1 MIMNVDFST
10 EKRGKILKRLFLVT
24 QPRKSAPRG
33 SRNVETTGALECM
46 CSGCH
51 ASRSGLFLIRCD
63 PLQSESFSQCSQLQM
78 LCVSVLAHHTKWKN
92 VCCQTIISYFCLSS
106 ISLLFQCCKR
116 FLLFYIFLCLF
127 VFPTVGA
134 QRPDKHGIGWKTKR
148 GGSQHMTSPIIKHF
162 FVSLFAIVH
171 AAEYAPISR
180 HRAQGPFIPK
190 GAQPSNASW

>member
-1 MIMNVDFST
+1 MFWISCIS
-10 EKRGKILKRLFLVT
+10 KWAFLDQMSSV
-24 QPRKSAPRG
+24 A
-33 SRNVETTGALECM
+33 
-46 CSGCH
+46 
-51 ASRSGLFLIRCD
+51 
-63 PLQSESFSQCSQLQM
+63 QSESFSRCSQLQM
-78 LCVSVLAHHTKWKN
+78 LCVSVLAHHTRWKN

-106 ISLLFQCCKR
+106 VSLLFQCCKR

-134 QRPDKHGIGWKTKR
+134 RRPDKHGIGWKTKR

-162 FVSLFAIVH
+162 FVSLFAVVH

-190 GAQPSNASW
+190 GATAEQCIMVICPFATSW